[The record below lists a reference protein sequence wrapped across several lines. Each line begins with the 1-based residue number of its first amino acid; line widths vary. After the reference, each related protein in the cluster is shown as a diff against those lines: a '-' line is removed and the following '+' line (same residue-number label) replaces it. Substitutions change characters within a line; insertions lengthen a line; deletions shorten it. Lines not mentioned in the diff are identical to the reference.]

1 MFIFVTRTWDF
12 LQILRGKTGKDEKM
26 KIRNAELCDL
36 PYLLDMLENAKAS
49 LRALGIDQW
58 QNGYPNENTL
68 REDIQNKICRVVI
81 DDENNILASA
91 AVYVGDEPTYHEIYN
106 GAWQTEN
113 KIYGIVH
120 RIMAANHAKK
130 RGAASFL
137 MTYCAKLSLEAGVTS
152 MRCDTHPGNIIM
164 QHTLEKNGYI
174 RCGIIHLT
182 DGADR
187 FAYEK
192 VLK

>member
-1 MFIFVTRTWDF
+1 
-12 LQILRGKTGKDEKM
+12 M

-36 PYLLDMLENAKAS
+36 PYLLEMLENAKAS

-58 QNGYPNENTL
+58 QNGYPNETTL
-68 REDIQNKICRVVI
+68 REDIQNRICRVVI

-120 RIMAANHAKK
+120 RIMVANKAKK
-130 RGAASFL
+130 SGAASFL

-152 MRCDTHPGNIIM
+152 MRCDTHPGNTIM
-164 QHTLEKNGYI
+164 QHTLEKNAYI

-182 DGADR
+182 AGADR

-192 VLK
+192 ILK

>member
-1 MFIFVTRTWDF
+1 
-12 LQILRGKTGKDEKM
+12 M

-36 PYLLDMLENAKAS
+36 PYLLEMLENAKAS
-49 LRALGIDQW
+49 LRVLGIDQW

-164 QHTLEKNGYI
+164 RHTLEKNGYI

>member
-1 MFIFVTRTWDF
+1 M
-12 LQILRGKTGKDEKM
+12 
-26 KIRNAELCDL
+26 
-36 PYLLDMLENAKAS
+36 
-49 LRALGIDQW
+49 
-58 QNGYPNENTL
+58 
-68 REDIQNKICRVVI
+68 I

>member
-1 MFIFVTRTWDF
+1 
-12 LQILRGKTGKDEKM
+12 M

-36 PYLLDMLENAKAS
+36 PYLLEMLENAKAS

-58 QNGYPNENTL
+58 QNGYPNETTL
-68 REDIQNKICRVVI
+68 REDIQNRICRVVI

-130 RGAASFL
+130 RVSPPCDAIRIPATSSCSTRSKRTVTFAAASF
-137 MTYCAKLSLEAGVTS
+137 
-152 MRCDTHPGNIIM
+152 
-164 QHTLEKNGYI
+164 TLRTAQTALPMKK
-174 RCGIIHLT
+174 
-182 DGADR
+182 
-187 FAYEK
+187 F
-192 VLK
+192 

>member
-1 MFIFVTRTWDF
+1 
-12 LQILRGKTGKDEKM
+12 M

-36 PYLLDMLENAKAS
+36 PYLLEMLENAKAS

-58 QNGYPNENTL
+58 QNGYPNETTL
-68 REDIQNKICRVVI
+68 REDIQNRICRVVI

-120 RIMAANHAKK
+120 RIMAAQSAKK
-130 RGAASFL
+130 RVSPPCDAIRIPATSSCSTRSKRTVTFAAASF
-137 MTYCAKLSLEAGVTS
+137 
-152 MRCDTHPGNIIM
+152 
-164 QHTLEKNGYI
+164 TLRTAQTALPTKK
-174 RCGIIHLT
+174 
-182 DGADR
+182 
-187 FAYEK
+187 F
-192 VLK
+192 

>member
-1 MFIFVTRTWDF
+1 
-12 LQILRGKTGKDEKM
+12 M

-36 PYLLDMLENAKAS
+36 PYLLEMLENAKAS

-58 QNGYPNENTL
+58 QNGYPNETTL
-68 REDIQNKICRVVI
+68 REDIQNRICRVVI

-120 RIMAANHAKK
+120 RIMAAKSAKN
-130 RGAASFL
+130 RGA
-137 MTYCAKLSLEAGVTS
+137 AGVTS

>member
-120 RIMAANHAKK
+120 RIMAANNAKK

>member
-1 MFIFVTRTWDF
+1 MT
-12 LQILRGKTGKDEKM
+12 
-26 KIRNAELCDL
+26 
-36 PYLLDMLENAKAS
+36 
-49 LRALGIDQW
+49 
-58 QNGYPNENTL
+58 
-68 REDIQNKICRVVI
+68 
-81 DDENNILASA
+81 
-91 AVYVGDEPTYHEIYN
+91 
-106 GAWQTEN
+106 
-113 KIYGIVH
+113 
-120 RIMAANHAKK
+120 ANHAKK

-152 MRCDTHPGNIIM
+152 MRCDTHPGNTIM
-164 QHTLEKNGYI
+164 QHTLEKNGYM

>member
-36 PYLLDMLENAKAS
+36 PYLLEMLENAKAS

>member
-1 MFIFVTRTWDF
+1 M
-12 LQILRGKTGKDEKM
+12 
-26 KIRNAELCDL
+26 
-36 PYLLDMLENAKAS
+36 
-49 LRALGIDQW
+49 
-58 QNGYPNENTL
+58 
-68 REDIQNKICRVVI
+68 I

-113 KIYGIVH
+113 KISRHRAPHYGSKS
-120 RIMAANHAKK
+120 AKN

>member
-1 MFIFVTRTWDF
+1 
-12 LQILRGKTGKDEKM
+12 M

-36 PYLLDMLENAKAS
+36 PYLLEMLENAKAS

-58 QNGYPNENTL
+58 QNGYPNETTL

-113 KIYGIVH
+113 KIYG
-120 RIMAANHAKK
+120 
-130 RGAASFL
+130 
-137 MTYCAKLSLEAGVTS
+137 VTS

>member
-1 MFIFVTRTWDF
+1 M
-12 LQILRGKTGKDEKM
+12 QILRGKTGKDEKM

-36 PYLLDMLENAKAS
+36 PYLLEMLENAKAS

>member
-1 MFIFVTRTWDF
+1 
-12 LQILRGKTGKDEKM
+12 M

-36 PYLLDMLENAKAS
+36 PYLLEMLENAKAS

-58 QNGYPNENTL
+58 QNGYPNETTL
-68 REDIQNKICRVVI
+68 REDIQNRICRVVI

-120 RIMAANHAKK
+120 RIMAAKSAKN

-137 MTYCAKLSLEAGVTS
+137 IPATSSCSTRSKRTVTFAAAS
-152 MRCDTHPGNIIM
+152 F
-164 QHTLEKNGYI
+164 TLRTAQTALPTKK
-174 RCGIIHLT
+174 
-182 DGADR
+182 
-187 FAYEK
+187 F
-192 VLK
+192 

>member
-1 MFIFVTRTWDF
+1 
-12 LQILRGKTGKDEKM
+12 M

-36 PYLLDMLENAKAS
+36 PYLLEMLENAKAS

-68 REDIQNKICRVVI
+68 REDIQNRICRVVI

-91 AVYVGDEPTYHEIYN
+91 AVYVGAEPTYHEIYN

-120 RIMAANHAKK
+120 RIMTANNAKK

-182 DGADR
+182 DGTDR

-192 VLK
+192 ILK